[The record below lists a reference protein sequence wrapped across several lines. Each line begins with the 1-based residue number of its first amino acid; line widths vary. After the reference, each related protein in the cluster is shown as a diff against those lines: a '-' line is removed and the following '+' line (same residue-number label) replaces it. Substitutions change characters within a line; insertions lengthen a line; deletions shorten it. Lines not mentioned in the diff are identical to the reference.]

1 MRLFAFIMLPLAL
14 CSCVGESTVSIDEY
28 NTRLVKLPRGQ
39 KIRVEVMGDP
49 RDMARGM
56 MFRDSLA
63 PDRGMLF
70 VYGKAGKYP
79 HWMYQVRI
87 PLDMIWLDK
96 DRRIV
101 EIVAQ
106 IPPCTST
113 SAKECPPVGGHETA
127 ITVLELASG
136 MAEKYG
142 LKTGNILDY

>member
-1 MRLFAFIMLPLAL
+1 MRMFAFILPLLLL
-14 CSCVGESTVSIDEY
+14 CSCVGEKTVSIDDY
-28 NTRLVKLPRGQ
+28 NTRLVKFPRGSQ
-39 KIRVEVMGDP
+39 VRVEVMGDP

-56 MFRDSLA
+56 MFRESLA
-63 PDRGMLF
+63 PGRGMLF
-70 VYGKAGKYP
+70 VYGKLGKYP

-101 EIVAQ
+101 EIISN
-106 IPPCTST
+106 IPPCPSK

-127 ITVLELASG
+127 ITVLELAGG

-142 LKTGNILDY
+142 LKSGDILDY

>member
-1 MRLFAFIMLPLAL
+1 MRLSAFILLSAVL
-14 CSCVGESTVSIDEY
+14 CSCTGEKTVSIDEY
-28 NTRLVKLPRGQ
+28 NTRAVKLPRGQ
-39 KIRVEVMGDP
+39 TVRVEVMGDP

-70 VYGKAGKYP
+70 VYGKPGKYP
-79 HWMYQVRI
+79 HWMYQVQI

-96 DRRIV
+96 ERRIV
-101 EIVAQ
+101 EIVPN
-106 IPPCTST
+106 IPPCPSK

-127 ITVLELASG
+127 ITVLELAAG

-142 LKTGNILDY
+142 LRTGNILDY